1 MILELPEVSKHV
13 WISGFNIDLDS
24 PDEVLGGVG
33 KRFPEVCVQ
42 LVDLNRV
49 AGSRY
54 LLLAILNAVKS
65 FQSKQPIAK
74 TLSME
79 ILLYVA
85 ASRQISEAI
94 KRVGVTGKTG
104 KIAAL
109 AVGAKPQEV
118 ADAGEFLSQLLKQ
131 PSNDELV
138 NQWTQPRIESVRSTF
153 GIGELELKAALRKD
167 ERVEV
172 AVEKLATERSAM
184 LTIKK

>member
-1 MILELPEVSKHV
+1 LILELPEVSKHV
-13 WISGFNIDLDS
+13 WISGFNIDLDNV
-24 PDEVLGGVG
+24 DEVLGGVG

-94 KRVGVTGKTG
+94 N
-104 KIAAL
+104 
-109 AVGAKPQEV
+109 E
-118 ADAGEFLSQLLKQ
+118 
-131 PSNDELV
+131 
-138 NQWTQPRIESVRSTF
+138 
-153 GIGELELKAALRKD
+153 
-167 ERVEV
+167 
-172 AVEKLATERSAM
+172 
-184 LTIKK
+184 

>member
-1 MILELPEVSKHV
+1 
-13 WISGFNIDLDS
+13 
-24 PDEVLGGVG
+24 
-33 KRFPEVCVQ
+33 
-42 LVDLNRV
+42 V
-49 AGSRY
+49 A
-54 LLLAILNAVKS
+54 
-65 FQSKQPIAK
+65 
-74 TLSME
+74 
-79 ILLYVA
+79 
-85 ASRQISEAI
+85 
-94 KRVGVTGKTG
+94 GKTG